1 MSRAHPRS
9 RGENQVAG
17 SLASGKRGSSPL
29 TRGKPT
35 PATSSCPRPRL
46 IPAHAG
52 KTSCSSPSRPSTR
65 AHPRSRGE
73 NEHVNGDRAEVGGS
87 SPLTRG
93 KRRRNRIRGLDPGLI
108 PAHAGKTTAAPALTF
123 PIRAHPRSRGEN
135 LHKAAN
141 ASCVKGSSP
150 LTRGKR
156 RHRPPRPRR
165 RRLIPAHAGKTP
177 TRLASR
183 RRGRAHPRSRG
194 ENLTRLALTIEGAGS
209 SPLTRG
215 KRTPS
220 RRDRDR
226 RRLIPAHAGK
236 TTAASTGAPTSR
248 AHPRSRGENGTRSDL
263 AYVTEG
269 SSPLT
274 RGKLLVALSACDA
287 SGLIP
292 AHAGKTRSRLCWTP
306 SSRAHPRSRGE
317 NM

>member
-9 RGENQVAG
+9 RGENLPRRPPPVRG
-17 SLASGKRGSSPL
+17 RGSSPL
-29 TRGKPT
+29 TRGKHR
-35 PATSSCPRPRL
+35 AVRRAGRQRGL

-52 KTSCSSPSRPSTR
+52 KTSMSTGIGPR
-65 AHPRSRGE
+65 WGAHPRSRGE
-73 NEHVNGDRAEVGGS
+73 NAAGIASVALTQGS

-93 KRRRNRIRGLDPGLI
+93 KQTFDLAAWIAGGLI

-236 TTAASTGAPTSR
+236 TTRRLPARPRWR
-248 AHPRSRGENGTRSDL
+248 AHPRSRGENCRVRGRRGRE
-263 AYVTEG
+263 AG

-274 RGKLLVALSACDA
+274 RGKPL
-287 SGLIP
+287 
-292 AHAGKTRSRLCWTP
+292 
-306 SSRAHPRSRGE
+306 
-317 NM
+317 M

>member
-108 PAHAGKTTAAPALTF
+108 PAHAGKTDF
-123 PIRAHPRSRGEN
+123 
-135 LHKAAN
+135 
-141 ASCVKGSSP
+141 
-150 LTRGKR
+150 
-156 RHRPPRPRR
+156 RPRG
-165 RRLIPAHAGKTP
+165 LD
-177 TRLASR
+177 
-183 RRGRAHPRSRG
+183 RGRAHPRSRG
-194 ENLTRLALTIEGAGS
+194 ENDRRPCTDIPDQGSSPLTRGKLAQGGERVLREGLIPAHAGKTPTPTASPSTATAHPRSRGENSHTPCQSPERAGS

-215 KRTPS
+215 KLNS
-220 RRDRDR
+220 VSLDDRGR
-226 RRLIPAHAGK
+226 GLIPAHAGK
-236 TTAASTGAPTSR
+236 TTGRGSPTGS
-248 AHPRSRGENGTRSDL
+248 
-263 AYVTEG
+263 
-269 SSPLT
+269 
-274 RGKLLVALSACDA
+274 
-287 SGLIP
+287 
-292 AHAGKTRSRLCWTP
+292 
-306 SSRAHPRSRGE
+306 
-317 NM
+317 